1 MSVWT
6 RADGYSVSDE
16 AARLD
21 RERVHGWL
29 SRDAYWSAGIPRA
42 VFERSVD
49 GAMCFGIY
57 APDGAQAGF
66 ARVMTDRA
74 TFGYLGDVF
83 VVPELRGRGLSKFL
97 LDTIFAH
104 PDLQG
109 FRRWLLV
116 TRDAQALYARY
127 GFEPLLGPERFME
140 RADPH
145 VYKRMKAGG

>member
-6 RADGYSVSDE
+6 RADGFTVSDE

-21 RERVHGWL
+21 VERVYGWI
-29 SRDAYWSAGIPRA
+29 SGSYWAAGIPRP
-42 VFERSVD
+42 VFDRSIA

-57 APDGAQAGF
+57 APDGTQVGF

-83 VVPELRGRGLSKFL
+83 VVPELRGRGLSTFL

-104 PDLQG
+104 PELQG
-109 FRRWLLV
+109 FRRWSLA
-116 TRDAQALYARY
+116 TRDAHALYKRY
-127 GFEPLLGPERFME
+127 GFTPLADPTRYME
-140 RADPH
+140 RADPG
-145 VYKRMKAGG
+145 VYARLKAGG

>member
-1 MSVWT
+1 M
-6 RADGYSVSDE
+6 RHDGFSVSDE

-21 RERVHGWL
+21 RDRVYGWI
-29 SRDAYWSAGIPRA
+29 SGAYWAAGIPRA

-57 APDGAQAGF
+57 APDGAQVGF

-83 VVPELRGRGLSKFL
+83 VVPELRRRGLSKFL

-104 PDLQG
+104 PELQG
-109 FRRWLLV
+109 FRRWSLATL
-116 TRDAQALYARY
+116 DAHALYARY
-127 GFEPLLGPERFME
+127 GFTPLADPARYME
-140 RADPH
+140 RADPN
-145 VYKRMKAGG
+145 VYARLNAGE